1 MRSATISVRT
11 APSGISLLWKYRLL
25 PFGLDEG
32 MKNYFRNY
40 ILGPTWRAIS
50 IHPVFYFECF
60 DQYNR

>member
-1 MRSATISVRT
+1 MRPETISVRT

-40 ILGPTWRAIS
+40 ILYQFI
-50 IHPVFYFECF
+50 
-60 DQYNR
+60 QY